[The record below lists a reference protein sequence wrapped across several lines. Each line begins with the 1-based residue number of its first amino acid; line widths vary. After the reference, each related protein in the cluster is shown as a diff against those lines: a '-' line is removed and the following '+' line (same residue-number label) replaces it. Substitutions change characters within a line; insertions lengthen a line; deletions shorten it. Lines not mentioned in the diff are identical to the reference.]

1 MIDAASTWQE
11 KKTRLRDET
20 RRERR
25 GDRLAVDER
34 SSDHLRERGNAAGT
48 YLCGTSARYPDTG
61 RAQQAMDSNSLPRPR
76 TNLEKIP
83 KVRPRFSGRFNTTRR
98 GKEEIPKFPANAIQ
112 DATIFLEEIV

>member
-1 MIDAASTWQE
+1 
-11 KKTRLRDET
+11 
-20 RRERR
+20 
-25 GDRLAVDER
+25 
-34 SSDHLRERGNAAGT
+34 
-48 YLCGTSARYPDTG
+48 
-61 RAQQAMDSNSLPRPR
+61 MDSNSLPRPR